1 MDQTEKFAGRDGLA
15 EKLRRGDVLSELCP
29 SRDILKHMTSRWGLL
44 VLVALLGGTHRF
56 SELRRRIGGISEKML
71 AETLQ
76 GLEGDGLVRRVAY
89 PVVPPHVEYSLTQ
102 LGEEAAEKVRALVD
116 WIEVNVQRMLDSHHP
131 AQQAG
136 KQRRSDPAS

>member
-76 GLEGDGLVRRVAY
+76 GLEGDGLIRRVAY
-89 PVVPPHVEYSLTQ
+89 PVVPPHVEYSLTP

-116 WIEVNVQRMLDSHHP
+116 WIEVNVQRMLDSHHL